1 MVEGD
6 DQVSRRVG
14 EKIEMVD
21 RNLQDRSRSG
31 IDQKGENSQNGW
43 VRNEGE
49 VWGNESSSRWL
60 AWRISRIIV
69 RP

>member
-1 MVEGD
+1 VVEGD

-14 EKIEMVD
+14 EKIEMVG

-49 VWGNESSSRWL
+49 VWGSESSSR
-60 AWRISRIIV
+60 
-69 RP
+69 